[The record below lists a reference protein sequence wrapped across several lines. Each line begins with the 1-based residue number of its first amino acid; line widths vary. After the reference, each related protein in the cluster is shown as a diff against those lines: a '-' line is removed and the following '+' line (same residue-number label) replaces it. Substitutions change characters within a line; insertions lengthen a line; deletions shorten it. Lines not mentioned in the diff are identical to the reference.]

1 MVIGC
6 TTVVMGVVLLSDARR
21 VLSKI
26 FHLSSL
32 ISALLAVPNHY
43 WLFMVAL
50 RLFAN
55 SSRIV
60 MEASM
65 TH

>member
-32 ISALLAVPNHY
+32 ISAL
-43 WLFMVAL
+43 FS
-50 RLFAN
+50 RAN
-55 SSRIV
+55 PLLVVYGRVTVIC
-60 MEASM
+60 
-65 TH
+65 